1 MHQQTFASNDFC
13 AVSAR
18 PRVARRSWR
27 RWSGSCLGLKLCRLI
42 EPVYP
47 KGDGAGLPPVGLSG
61 CCGYIFCLVNRS
73 DPAVEEALSDAQAM
87 RAFVGIDLGRKPA
100 PDETAV
106 CKCRH
111 LLEAHDLGE
120 RLFAAVGE

>member
-1 MHQQTFASNDFC
+1 ML
-13 AVSAR
+13 
-18 PRVARRSWR
+18 RVYFLRH
-27 RWSGSCLGLKLCRLI
+27 
-42 EPVYP
+42 
-47 KGDGAGLPPVGLSG
+47 
-61 CCGYIFCLVNRS
+61 LVNRS